1 MNDDLLKKI
10 YEEVIVYEAEAV
22 NIRRGIEDEVKNL
35 MTSYAS
41 KLDGKEKEAF
51 EDMCYNISYFAE
63 FRYEVC
69 GTNTDGAFKV
79 IVIALWQF

>member
-51 EDMCYNISYFAE
+51 EDMCYKISYFAE
-63 FRYEVC
+63 FGGFRLGMKYAVQILMELL
-69 GTNTDGAFKV
+69 K
-79 IVIALWQF
+79 

>member
-35 MTSYAS
+35 MTSYPS
-41 KLDGKEKEAF
+41 KLDRKEKEAF
-51 EDMCYNISYFAE
+51 EDRCYNISYFAE
-63 FRYEVC
+63 FGGFRLGMKYAVQILMELL
-69 GTNTDGAFKV
+69 K
-79 IVIALWQF
+79 